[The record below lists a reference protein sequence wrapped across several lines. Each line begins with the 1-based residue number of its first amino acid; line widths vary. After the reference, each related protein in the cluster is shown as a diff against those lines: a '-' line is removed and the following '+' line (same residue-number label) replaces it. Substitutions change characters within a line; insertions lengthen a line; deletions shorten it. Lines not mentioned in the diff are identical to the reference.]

1 MDLALCWRHLC
12 GSREDAKRLWLRRA
26 SRTTVVEANVAVG
39 LLVRLM
45 YTGVVMV
52 PIDGVIVAAPA
63 VVLLTDLFLCIRATA
78 ARPVA
83 EFDMAHWEEEG
94 AAFGA
99 AEEPMA
105 LVGPIAC
112 SFTNR

>member
-1 MDLALCWRHLC
+1 
-12 GSREDAKRLWLRRA
+12 
-26 SRTTVVEANVAVG
+26 
-39 LLVRLM
+39 
-45 YTGVVMV
+45 MV

-83 EFDMAHWEEEG
+83 EPDMAHWEEEG

-105 LVGPIAC
+105 FIGPIAY

>member
-1 MDLALCWRHLC
+1 MDLVLYWHHLC
-12 GSREDAKRLWLRRA
+12 GSREDAKRLWLWRA
-26 SRTTVVEANVAVG
+26 ARTTLVKANVAVG
-39 LLVRLM
+39 LLVLLM
-45 YTGVVMV
+45 YTVFVMV

-78 ARPVA
+78 ARRVA
-83 EFDMAHWEEEG
+83 GLDMAHWEEEG

-99 AEEPMA
+99 TEEPMA